1 MWGRLPRA
9 IAAFLVTACLLAE
22 GVPAA
27 FAQARNTSILTGRVL
42 DETDAVLPGVTVT
55 LTSPNL
61 VGGADVAVTD
71 AEGNYRFPSLPP
83 GLYEMTFELPSFN
96 TVRRTGIIVELA
108 KTITVDVQMTVATL
122 QEAVT
127 VIGGVPV
134 VDVKT
139 AAANSQLDEHLLQN
153 LPTSRFQPDMIN
165 LAPGVTQGVAF
176 GATQDSNAL
185 LIDGVDISDPSGG
198 TSWSFFNY
206 NWIGEVQIVA
216 LGANAE
222 YGEFTGLAANSVV
235 RSGSNNWEGLF
246 EYWTEPNAWLG
257 DNTGDLPEDIRESF
271 EPNEIDTRY
280 DISAQVG
287 GPIVKDK
294 LFFFT
299 GFQYFKDV
307 SRPAGFSGAF
317 TSERS
322 PRFISKLTWA
332 VSPAIRAEGFV
343 EIDTYDITGRG
354 ASPLRPPE
362 TTNLQNSP
370 EVNWNGKVTWTIDD
384 KTLLEIRN
392 GGYDGYFTLEPT
404 PPGSPAGPASHV
416 ELLTGIYSVNTFYFD
431 RRDRNRNTTAA
442 TLTKYVD
449 QFAGRSHEFKFG
461 FEFERSA
468 LLDEVRYPG
477 DRFYY
482 DYAGEPY
489 QAILWDG
496 YAVDGVGKRTT
507 FYAQDA
513 WTVNDRITLNPGI
526 RFNFNRGSVPD
537 QGNVLSTNPV
547 SLRLGVVWD
556 IFEDHKTVFRSHYG
570 RYHDA
575 LLGGMYQFMDLSDQA
590 PRIVADL
597 FSFGACA
604 SGLGPECIENNRFT
618 PEGNL
623 AIDDEITHSYVDQ
636 FVVGF
641 ERELVSALSV
651 QVQYIRRNYRNF
663 MAFVDDGSRYD
674 AVERIDPG
682 PDGLL
687 DTADDAGPIT
697 VFNLLNPGEA
707 SRRLTNPPD
716 AERDYNAFQI
726 VGRRRYADDWQLN
739 ASYTWSRSEGVV
751 NNESFTNSASG
762 GAEGLGQT
770 GIFANPNLRINQDGR
785 SQFDFTHQVKLEG
798 TYRLPAWGGFNLSAF
813 YRYTTGSAWGR
824 RAAIL
829 DLDQGSEVV
838 RIEPR
843 GTRRTDAIN
852 LLDFRVEKTF
862 PITGPDRT
870 LGLALDVFNVTNQG
884 HVTSV
889 QDQSGE
895 TFGQPLVL
903 VQPRRV
909 RALVRF
915 TF

>member
-1 MWGRLPRA
+1 
-9 IAAFLVTACLLAE
+9 
-22 GVPAA
+22 
-27 FAQARNTSILTGRVL
+27 
-42 DETDAVLPGVTVT
+42 
-55 LTSPNL
+55 
-61 VGGADVAVTD
+61 
-71 AEGNYRFPSLPP
+71 
-83 GLYEMTFELPSFN
+83 
-96 TVRRTGIIVELA
+96 
-108 KTITVDVQMTVATL
+108 
-122 QEAVT
+122 
-127 VIGGVPV
+127 
-134 VDVKT
+134 
-139 AAANSQLDEHLLQN
+139 
-153 LPTSRFQPDMIN
+153 
-165 LAPGVTQGVAF
+165 
-176 GATQDSNAL
+176 
-185 LIDGVDISDPSGG
+185 
-198 TSWSFFNY
+198 
-206 NWIGEVQIVA
+206 
-216 LGANAE
+216 
-222 YGEFTGLAANSVV
+222 
-235 RSGSNNWEGLF
+235 
-246 EYWTEPNAWLG
+246 
-257 DNTGDLPEDIRESF
+257 
-271 EPNEIDTRY
+271 
-280 DISAQVG
+280 
-287 GPIVKDK
+287 
-294 LFFFT
+294 
-299 GFQYFKDV
+299 
-307 SRPAGFSGAF
+307 
-317 TSERS
+317 
-322 PRFISKLTWA
+322 
-332 VSPAIRAEGFV
+332 
-343 EIDTYDITGRG
+343 
-354 ASPLRPPE
+354 
-362 TTNLQNSP
+362 
-370 EVNWNGKVTWTIDD
+370 
-384 KTLLEIRN
+384 
-392 GGYDGYFTLEPT
+392 
-404 PPGSPAGPASHV
+404 
-416 ELLTGIYSVNTFYFD
+416 
-431 RRDRNRNTTAA
+431 
-442 TLTKYVD
+442 
-449 QFAGRSHEFKFG
+449 
-461 FEFERSA
+461 
-468 LLDEVRYPG
+468 
-477 DRFYY
+477 
-482 DYAGEPY
+482 
-489 QAILWDG
+489 
-496 YAVDGVGKRTT
+496 
-507 FYAQDA
+507 
-513 WTVNDRITLNPGI
+513 
-526 RFNFNRGSVPD
+526 
-537 QGNVLSTNPV
+537 
-547 SLRLGVVWD
+547 
-556 IFEDHKTVFRSHYG
+556 
-570 RYHDA
+570 
-575 LLGGMYQFMDLSDQA
+575 
-590 PRIVADL
+590 
-597 FSFGACA
+597 
-604 SGLGPECIENNRFT
+604 
-618 PEGNL
+618 
-623 AIDDEITHSYVDQ
+623 
-636 FVVGF
+636 VVGF